1 MLMSLTRSQFE
12 EELEKLRNRLLEMGS
27 EADRAVADSM
37 QALEDRDTPM
47 SEKVIED
54 DDRID
59 ELDLEIEAECM
70 RIIALQHPLA
80 RDLRLVG
87 TALKI
92 ITDLERIGDH
102 AVDIAKVARKLA
114 REPGHRTLADLPRMA
129 TAVRRMLKM
138 ALDAFVRH
146 DLSLVEQVV
155 TADDEVDDLFHV
167 IRTDLHTAMQN
178 SPDIVV
184 EGSYLLFVAHYL
196 ERMADHAVNIAE
208 RVYFVETGQL
218 SQLARSHKRGS

>member
-1 MLMSLTRSQFE
+1 MSLTRSQFE
-12 EELEKLRNRLLEMGS
+12 DELEKLRNLLLAMGS
-27 EADRAVADSM
+27 EADRAVADAIR
-37 QALEDRDTPM
+37 ALEARDTALA
-47 SEKVIED
+47 EEVILR

-102 AVDIAKVARKLA
+102 AVDIAKVARKLSGTSSE
-114 REPGHRTLADLPRMA
+114 RVLVDLPRMA
-129 TAVRRMLKM
+129 AAVRNMLRMGLE
-138 ALDAFVRH
+138 AFVRH
-146 DLSLVEQVV
+146 DLDLVAQVV
-155 TADDEVDDLFHV
+155 AADDEVDDLFHS
-167 IRTDLHTAMQN
+167 IRSDLHKAMQAD
-178 SPDIVV
+178 SGLVV

-208 RVYFVETGQL
+208 RVYYVETAQL
-218 SQLARSHKRGS
+218 AQLARSHKTVS

>member
-1 MLMSLTRSQFE
+1 MSLTRSQFE
-12 EELEKLRNRLLEMGS
+12 EELEKLRNRLLAMGS
-27 EADRAVADSM
+27 EADRAVADSIR
-37 QALEDRDTPM
+37 ALDERDL
-47 SEKVIED
+47 SLAEKVIED

-59 ELDLEIEAECM
+59 EMDLQIEAECM
-70 RIIALQHPLA
+70 RLIALQHPLA

-102 AVDIAKVARKLA
+102 AVDVAKVARKLSNA
-114 REPGHRTLADLPRMA
+114 GGNRTLADLPRMA
-129 TAVRRMLKM
+129 TSVRRMLKT

-146 DLSLVEQVV
+146 DLSLVESVV
-155 TADDEVDDLFHV
+155 DADDEVDDLFHS
-167 IRTDLHTAMQN
+167 IRSDLHQAMQKD
-178 SPDIVV
+178 PELVV

-208 RVYFVETGQL
+208 RVHFVETGNL
-218 SQLARSHKRGS
+218 AQLARSHKRGS